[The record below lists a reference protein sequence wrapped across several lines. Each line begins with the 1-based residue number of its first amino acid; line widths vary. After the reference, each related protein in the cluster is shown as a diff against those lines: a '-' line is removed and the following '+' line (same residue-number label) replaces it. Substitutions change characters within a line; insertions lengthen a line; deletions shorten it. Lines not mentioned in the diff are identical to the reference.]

1 MAMGNVPG
9 REQPSPLQ
17 SGWSSSAFA
26 QECLSTELFLLP
38 SPMNQPEKKIYI
50 YFQEPLAVES
60 LVYQ

>member
-17 SGWSSSAFA
+17 SGWSSSALA

-38 SPMNQPEKKIYI
+38 SPMNQPEKKK